1 MFNLM
6 IILLA
11 VINSEINDSNNY
23 KIAKYIIEN
32 IDQLEDCSITEL
44 AKKCYVSN
52 SSISR
57 FCRDIGLRDYN
68 ELKNQVAKYQ
78 VYHDN
83 HHKFQYSNYDSK
95 FPYQSYIDGVIE
107 NMNLLKKSI
116 NENDIMDLVKDIY
129 QYNHVAAFGYL
140 QSENVALNLQ
150 YDLQTSRKVIYTC
163 MQYAN
168 QIEYIKK
175 ADASHLIII
184 FSESGTY
191 FKRAFSRVQ
200 PFKNMKN
207 KPKIWL
213 ITSQKNMQTAYID
226 RYIKY
231 ECCNDYSSHPYPL
244 IAISSIICFYYN
256 QYLLKNIE

>member
-1 MFNLM
+1 MV
-6 IILLA
+6 ILLA

-32 IDQLEDCSITEL
+32 IDQYDH
-44 AKKCYVSN
+44 VS
-52 SSISR
+52 
-57 FCRDIGLRDYN
+57 
-68 ELKNQVAKYQ
+68 
-78 VYHDN
+78 
-83 HHKFQYSNYDSK
+83 
-95 FPYQSYIDGVIE
+95 
-107 NMNLLKKSI
+107 
-116 NENDIMDLVKDIY
+116 
-129 QYNHVAAFGYL
+129 AFGYL

-168 QIEYIKK
+168 QIEYIKQ
-175 ADASHLIII
+175 ADDSHLIII

-191 FKRAFSRVQ
+191 FKRAFSRAH
-200 PFKNMKN
+200 PFKNIKN

-213 ITSQKNMQTAYID
+213 ITSQKNMQLSYID
-226 RYIKY
+226 RYIRY
-231 ECCNDYSSHPYPL
+231 ECHNDYSSHPYPL